1 MVWNNKNVYENIDEN
16 DGKSKMNIKIV
27 IQLSEIKYSMVETN
41 TDCFL
46 NS

>member
-1 MVWNNKNVYENIDEN
+1 MVQNNKNVYENIDEN
-16 DGKSKMNIKIV
+16 DGKRKINIKIV
-27 IQLSEIKYSMVETN
+27 IQLSEINYSMVKTN